1 MPIRAALKAVAI
13 LAGVGVAGLASV
25 APASRAAQPPK
36 PAISEEASA
45 AVAQMGKSLQADQ
58 FSFQART
65 LRVYADTNGQPL
77 HIAHA
82 MKVTLRR
89 PDRLRVDLTG
99 DDGSTKLIYDGKTA
113 VLWGVDS
120 NKYASTAVPG
130 TIQGML
136 ETMMGRLHVDFPLA
150 DFLTDAPDKSILFGV
165 SSGREVNTVT
175 IDGVPCRHLLLS
187 QPPGIEL
194 ELWVEK
200 NDRSLPRRL
209 IATYRDLPG
218 QPSFVAEMSDWDFSA
233 HPSDADFAFQPPD
246 GAVQIELK
254 PPTTAK
260 APATAKTPAKQKG
273 GG

>member
-1 MPIRAALKAVAI
+1 MSIRAALKAGAI
-13 LAGVGVAGLASV
+13 FAGLGAAGLAGFV
-25 APASRAAQPPK
+25 PASRAAQPPK
-36 PAISEEASA
+36 PAMSEEASTA
-45 AVAQMGKSLQADQ
+45 IAEMGKSLQADQ

-65 LRVYADTNGQPL
+65 LRVYADSSGQPL
-77 HIAHA
+77 HVAHA

-99 DDGSTKLIYDGKTA
+99 DDGSTKLVYDGKTV
-113 VLWGVDS
+113 VLLGVDS
-120 NKYASTAVPG
+120 SKYVSTVVPG

-165 SSGREVNTVT
+165 NSGREINTVT
-175 IDGVPCRHLLLS
+175 IDGVPCRHLLLA
-187 QPPGIEL
+187 QPPDIDL

-200 NDRSLPRRL
+200 NDRALPRRL

-218 QPSFVAEMSDWDFSA
+218 QPSFIAEMSDWNFSA
-233 HPSDADFAFQPPD
+233 HPSDADFAFQPPE

-254 PPTTAK
+254 PPATAK
-260 APATAKTPAKQKG
+260 APAPAKAPAKQKG

>member
-1 MPIRAALKAVAI
+1 MSIRAALKAGAI
-13 LAGVGVAGLASV
+13 FAGLGVAGLAGFV
-25 APASRAAQPPK
+25 PASHAAKPAK
-36 PAISEEASA
+36 PAISEETSTAIA
-45 AVAQMGKSLQADQ
+45 EMGKSLQADQ

-65 LRVYADTNGQPL
+65 LRVYADANGQPL

-99 DDGSTKLIYDGKTA
+99 DDGPTKLIYDGKTA
-113 VLWGVDS
+113 VLVGVDS
-120 NKYASTAVPG
+120 KKYASAAVPG

-136 ETMMGRLHVDFPLA
+136 ETVMGRLHVDFPLA
-150 DFLTDAPDKSILFGV
+150 DFLTDAPDKSILYGV
-165 SSGREVNTVT
+165 NSAREVNTVT
-175 IDGVPCRHLLLS
+175 IDGVPCRHLLLT
-187 QPPGIEL
+187 QPPDIDL

-200 NDRSLPRRL
+200 NDRALPRRL

-218 QPSFVAEMSDWDFSA
+218 QPSFIAEMSDWDFSV
-233 HPSDADFAFQPPD
+233 HPSDADFAFQPPE

-254 PPTTAK
+254 PPATAK
-260 APATAKTPAKQKG
+260 APAAAKAPAKQKG